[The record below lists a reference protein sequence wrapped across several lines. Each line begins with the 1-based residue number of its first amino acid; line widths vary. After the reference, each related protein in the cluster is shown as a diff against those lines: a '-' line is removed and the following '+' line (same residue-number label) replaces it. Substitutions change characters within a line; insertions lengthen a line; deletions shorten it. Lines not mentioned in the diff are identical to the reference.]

1 MNIQNVN
8 ASEHPD
14 NLNSPY
20 KFEEPNLEKGFTY
33 FPAPQS
39 NSTMVS
45 DSVIMTQRLKAY
57 VPKSS
62 VQKGRKPIVPEVAGV
77 DFGEEDNRGNNYKPV
92 FR

>member
-1 MNIQNVN
+1 MNPNQ
-8 ASEHPD
+8 HPD
-14 NLNSPY
+14 NLNNPY
-20 KFEEPNLEKGFTY
+20 GGQEPNLEKGFTY

-45 DSVIMTQRLKAY
+45 DSVIMTQRLKQF

-62 VQKGRKPIVPEVAGV
+62 VMQGRKPSIPEVNGV
-77 DFGEEDNRGNNYKPV
+77 DFQEESNVGDNYKSI